1 MSSPSRLHALAAF
14 LPGSLVRAL
23 LEDEA
28 RPREGAWSEQQGAVL
43 FADLTGF
50 TALAE
55 ALEQSGPSGA
65 ERLRGILDTCFS
77 RLIDTISAH
86 GGDVLRFAGDALLA
100 LWPVEPSG
108 ELSRAVKLAS
118 RCAQAAQSLLDGSE
132 PVDGVRL
139 RLKVGIGAGT
149 VRLSDVGGEKG
160 RWDFLAS
167 GEPLMEMAQ
176 AEHAAQP
183 GEIILGP
190 SAWHLLGTAQGEPR
204 GTAGW
209 KLVGMQ
215 PVPLPD
221 VRPPEPK
228 PELEPAL
235 RAYLPMV
242 VTHRLEAGHDQW
254 LSEFRTVTVLFI
266 NLGAR
271 ELAAGQRPE
280 ELQRAVRTLQTV
292 LFRYEGNANQVV
304 VDDKGVV
311 MVAAFGLPPL
321 SHEDDAA
328 RAVQTTLDLRV
339 ALRAQG
345 VHYSMGLATGRVFCG
360 TSGGATRREYV
371 MVGHTV
377 NLAARLMQAAVD
389 DVLCDAT
396 TLRQAS
402 TRLRFETLAPLRMKG
417 ITHPVPVFRPEE
429 STPGTETGARG
440 ARVVGRQQER
450 TRLAS
455 LVRTLA
461 ERGVGGTVLLEG
473 EAGIGKSVLVDEVLQ
488 RARTSELSTAL
499 GAGTAVERTS
509 AWHAW
514 RSVLSRL
521 LGLDGLP
528 DAAARTAHLLER
540 LRARPERETWAP
552 LLGGV
557 LPVEVPENEVVRN
570 MSAGLRGANTRE
582 LLVQLLD
589 EATAERPRLVVL
601 EDAHWMDSSSWELAL
616 AVQRR
621 VKRLLLVLSLR
632 PPGESA
638 PPEYR
643 SVRDA
648 PGTVLLPLERMPHE
662 DVQTL
667 VRQRL
672 GVRHLPAQVAAFIR
686 DRAEGHPFFS
696 EELACALRDAGYL
709 VIERDECRLVGRAM
723 EKMGLDLPGTIQGLL
738 TSRIDR
744 LTPQQQ
750 LTLKV
755 ASVLGRTFSFE
766 LLRAVHPV
774 ERDRATLP
782 EQLAALEQLGLV
794 QHEDD
799 ARGGAMYAFKH
810 VLVQE
815 AAYHLMAFSQR
826 RELHRAVALLHEREQ
841 EERGEQLQP
850 LLAHHWRMAEEPE
863 RALEHLEKAAEAT
876 FSRGAHAETI
886 ALLKRA
892 LELSTSGPEP
902 VDELRRARWNAR
914 LGNAYYILG
923 EAELCRTHCENA
935 LQLLGLSMPSSRVG
949 WGSRLAWELVR
960 HASRMTLGR
969 WLPEPGTPEERERLA
984 IAASV
989 FSTLSEQSFF
999 ADRMLEHMAANFAA
1013 VNHAEAARDYTPAAI
1028 AYNAVGYMAG
1038 LGRMHGLADRYFR
1051 RVSAAGDACPPIT
1064 DIVHGA
1070 YQLTFGRWE
1079 EGLDQVEKGI
1089 AAASR
1094 INDRATMCTGLE
1106 VLGMGLE
1113 MAREPGAAQYV
1124 RESMLR
1130 VANEAS
1136 NAVNMMWALTEM
1148 ASTLMQ
1154 LARLDEAVERL
1165 REAEVLLPWA
1175 DPLAVLRY
1183 HCNAA
1188 LVARRTGANTQLVV
1202 HAREALRMLR
1212 GRPLVVWSD
1221 LTSLTALAQACLELW
1236 EESRGAG
1243 DTAEAEP
1250 RALAA
1255 TSIRALRK
1263 ASRLYPTALSRTARL
1278 EGTQA
1283 WLEGR
1288 TERAQ
1293 LLWQRAID
1301 DARIYRMPTDE
1312 GLAHYELARTAPAPS
1327 GTRSIHLT
1335 RARRIFER
1343 LGATGALQTLDALER
1358 SEQPQ
1363 PETAP
1368 KSSAV

>member
-1 MSSPSRLHALAAF
+1 MISPSRLHALSAF

-23 LEDEA
+23 LEDDA
-28 RPREGAWSEQQGAVL
+28 RPREGAWREQQGAVL

-55 ALEQSGPSGA
+55 AMEQSGPSGA
-65 ERLRGILDTCFS
+65 ERLRGILDACFS
-77 RLIDTISAH
+77 RLIDTLAVH
-86 GGDVLRFAGDALLA
+86 GGDVLRFAGDALVA
-100 LWPVEPSG
+100 LWPADPAG
-108 ELSRAVKLAS
+108 GLPRAVRLAA
-118 RCAQAAQSLLDGSE
+118 RGAQVAQTLIDGSE

-160 RWDFLAS
+160 RWEFLAS
-167 GEPLMEMAQ
+167 GEPLLEMTQ
-176 AEHAAQP
+176 AEQAAQP

-190 SAWHLLGTAQGEPR
+190 RAWLLLEGAQAEPR

-209 KLVGMQ
+209 KLMGME
-215 PVPLPD
+215 PEPLPE
-221 VRPPEPK
+221 VRPLEPG

-235 RAYLPMV
+235 RAYLPLV
-242 VTHRLEAGHDQW
+242 VAHRLEAGHGQW

-271 ELAAGQRPE
+271 EFAAGQKPE
-280 ELQRAVRTLQTV
+280 ELQRALRTLQSV
-292 LFRYEGNANQVV
+292 LFRYEGSANQVV

-311 MVAAFGLPPL
+311 VVAAFGLPPH

-328 RAVQTTLDLRV
+328 RAVQTALDLRV
-339 ALRAQG
+339 ALREQG
-345 VHYSMGLATGRVFCG
+345 VRYSMGLATGRVFCG
-360 TSGGATRREYV
+360 TTGGTKRREYV

-377 NLAARLMQAAVD
+377 NLAARLMQAAAD

-396 TLRQAS
+396 TLRLAS
-402 TRLRFETLAPLRMKG
+402 SRLRFETLAPLRMKG

-429 STPGTETGARG
+429 SAQRAETATRDT
-440 ARVVGRQQER
+440 RVVGRQEER
-450 TRLAS
+450 TKLA
-455 LVRTLA
+455 LGVRTLA
-461 ERGVGGTVLLEG
+461 ERSVGATVLLEG
-473 EAGIGKSVLVDEVLQ
+473 EAGIGKSVLVSEVLEQ
-488 RARTSELSTAL
+488 ARAAGLSTL
-499 GAGTAVERTS
+499 MGAATS
-509 AWHAW
+509 MEHASAYRAW
-514 RSVLSRL
+514 RAVLARL
-521 LGLDGLP
+521 LGLDGLA
-528 DAAARTAHLLER
+528 DEAARTALLLER
-540 LRARPERETWAP
+540 LRARPERDAWAP
-552 LLGGV
+552 LLNGV
-557 LPVEVPENEVVRN
+557 LPVEVPENEVVRS
-570 MSAGLRGANTRE
+570 MPASLRGANTRE

-589 EATAERPRLVVL
+589 ECTAERPRVVVL
-601 EDAHWMDSSSWELAL
+601 EDAHWLDSSSWELAL

-632 PPGESA
+632 PLGESV

-643 SVRDA
+643 SLRDA
-648 PGTVLLPLERMPHE
+648 PGTLHLPLERMPHE
-662 DVQTL
+662 EVLAL

-672 GVRHLPAQVAAFIR
+672 GVRHLPAQVGTFIR
-686 DRAEGHPFFS
+686 NRAEGHPFFS

-709 VIERDECRLVGRAM
+709 LIERDECRVVARSV

-774 ERDRATLP
+774 EQDKATLP
-782 EQLAALEQLGLV
+782 EQLAALEHLGLV
-794 QHEDD
+794 QREED
-799 ARGGAMYAFKH
+799 AISGAVYAFKH

-841 EERGEQLQP
+841 EERGEPLQP
-850 LLAHHWRMAEEPE
+850 LLAHHWRLAEEPG
-863 RALEHLEKAAEAT
+863 RALEHLEQAAEAA

-892 LELSTSGPEP
+892 LELSTNGTEP
-902 VDELRRARWNAR
+902 VDALRSARWNAR

-923 EAELCRTHCENA
+923 ETEHSRNHCDNA
-935 LQLLGLSMPSSRVG
+935 LRLLGLSRPSTSWG
-949 WGSRLAWELVR
+949 WSGRLAWELVR
-960 HASRMTLGR
+960 HASHMTLGR
-969 WLPEPGTPEERERLA
+969 WLPEPRTPEERERLV

-999 ADRMLEHMAANFAA
+999 ADRMLEHMTSNFVA
-1013 VNHAEAARDYTPAAI
+1013 VNNAEAARDYAPAAL
-1028 AYNAVGYMAG
+1028 AYNAVAYMAG

-1051 RVSAAGDACPPIT
+1051 RASIKQATRPPIT

-1079 EGLDQVEKGI
+1079 EGLDQVETGV
-1089 AAASR
+1089 AAAGRS
-1094 INDRATMCTGLE
+1094 NDRATLCMGLE

-1148 ASTLMQ
+1148 APTLLL
-1154 LARLDEAVERL
+1154 LARQDEAVERL
-1165 REAEVLLPWA
+1165 REAEFLLPWA
-1175 DPLAVLRY
+1175 DPLAVVRY

-1188 LVARRTGANTQLVV
+1188 LVARRTGEHGRVVV
-1202 HAREALRMLR
+1202 HAREALRMLSK
-1212 GRPLVVWSD
+1212 RPLVVWSD
-1221 LTSLTALAQACLELW
+1221 LTSLTALVQACLELW
-1236 EESRGAG
+1236 EEKRGTG
-1243 DTAEAEP
+1243 EPLEAESQ
-1250 RALAA
+1250 ALA
-1255 TSIRALRK
+1255 TESLRALRK
-1263 ASRLYPTALSRTARL
+1263 ASRLYPTALSRAARL
-1278 EGTQA
+1278 AGTQA

-1293 LLWQRAID
+1293 ALWLRAIEH
-1301 DARIYRMPTDE
+1301 ARTYRMPTDE
-1312 GLAHYELARTAPAPS
+1312 GLAHYELARTARAPG
-1327 GTRSIHLT
+1327 GTRSIHQS
-1335 RARRIFER
+1335 RALLIFER
-1343 LGATGALQTLDALER
+1343 LGATGALQIIEAL
-1358 SEQPQ
+1358 S
-1363 PETAP
+1363 
-1368 KSSAV
+1368 